1 MKSFTPLNLSILF
14 LTVLSSCSNKIDK
27 NDKIILN
34 NDILSEC
41 NLAIQNAVVLDGVTP
56 PVASRRYFYSCV
68 AAYEAIQPFN
78 SKYISTSNQFNGF
91 KEKPQ
96 VDTALGYCL
105 DLVALTAYTTTAK
118 QLVYKEDSIVQF
130 RERKLIHY
138 KNLLHPNVY
147 ERSIKWGDSMGN
159 VIVNW
164 SKSDTFMQIRGTDF
178 YLAKNDPSFWQPTPL
193 EFMQAVEPQW
203 KRIRPA
209 LLNSSSQFRS
219 VLPNPAPYLLYK
231 GISTNRRFNE
241 YMKEVYETS
250 NSADSFKLLTAKYW
264 DDNPNSTFHYGH
276 ATIKVLKVSP
286 AGHWLSMFSTVARK
300 QKYSLFQTSEGML
313 RMSAAMFD
321 GFIAVWEAKY
331 HYEYIRPITV
341 IRQHID
347 SSWLPRI
354 ETPAFPEY
362 PSAHSVISSAAATVL
377 TSIFGEYEY
386 TDSAEYEFGLGVRTF
401 KNFREASDQACQSRL
416 FGGIHFR
423 EGIDNGKLLGNS
435 IGDFQLK
442 KLKTL
447 RD

>member
-1 MKSFTPLNLSILF
+1 MKLNTSFAFLYLCLGFLF
-14 LTVLSSCSNKIDK
+14 SCSSEVDSNQKVTF
-27 NDKIILN
+27 N

-78 SKYISTSNQFNGF
+78 ANLLSTSKQFNGYE
-91 KEKPQ
+91 EKPSI
-96 VDTALGYCL
+96 DTSSGYCL
-105 DLVALTAYTTTAK
+105 DLVALSAYTTTAK
-118 QLVYKEDSIVQF
+118 QLVYKEDSITQF
-130 RERKLIHY
+130 RERKLNLY
-138 KNLLHPNVY
+138 KSKLHSKVF
-147 ERSIKWGDSMGN
+147 ERSVSWGDSMGN
-159 VIVNW
+159 VVVAW
-164 SKSDTFMQIRGTDF
+164 AKKDTFMQIRGTDF
-178 YLAKNDPSFWQPTPL
+178 YLAKNDPHYWQPTPL

-209 LLNSSSQFRS
+209 LLDSSSQFRD
-219 VLPNPAPYLLYK
+219 VLPKPEPYILFNGK
-231 GISTNRRFNE
+231 STNKRFNE
-241 YMKEVYETS
+241 YMLEVYDAS

-300 QKYSLFQTSEGML
+300 QKYNIFQSAEGML

-321 GFIAVWEAKY
+321 GFIAAWQAKY
-331 HYEYIRPITV
+331 YYEYVRPVSV
-341 IRQHID
+341 IRKHID
-347 SSWLPRI
+347 STWLPRI

-386 TDSAEYEFGLGVRTF
+386 TDSAENEFGMGVRTF

-423 EGIDNGKLLGNS
+423 EGIENGKLLGNA
-435 IGDFQLK
+435 IGEYQLK
-442 KLKTL
+442 KLKT
-447 RD
+447 RKD

>member
-1 MKSFTPLNLSILF
+1 MKISTSLRFSILYVGLF
-14 LTVLSSCSNKIDK
+14 VSCSSEVESNQKVIF
-27 NDKIILN
+27 N

-41 NLAIQNAVVLDGVTP
+41 NHAIQNAVVLDGVTP

-78 SKYISTSNQFNGF
+78 SKYLSTLKQFNGF
-91 KEKPQ
+91 TDKPM
-96 VDTALGYCL
+96 VDTTLGYCL
-105 DLVALTAYTTTAK
+105 DLVALSAYTTTAR
-118 QLVYKEDSIVQF
+118 QLVYKEDSVNHF
-130 RERKLIHY
+130 RERKLTHY
-138 KNLLHPNVY
+138 KNILHSKVF
-147 ERSIKWGDSMGN
+147 ERSIAWGDSIGN
-159 VIVNW
+159 AIFRW
-164 SKSDTFMQIRGTDF
+164 AKKDTFMQIRGTDF
-178 YLAKNDPSFWQPTPL
+178 YLAKNDPQLWQPTPL
-193 EFMQAVEPQW
+193 EFMQAVEPKW

-209 LLNSSSQFRS
+209 LLDSSSQLRN
-219 VLPNPAPYLLYK
+219 VLPQPEPYINNN
-231 GISTNRRFNE
+231 GSSTNKRFNA
-241 YMKEVYETS
+241 YMKEVYEAS

-300 QKYSLFQTSEGML
+300 QKYSLFQSAEGML

-321 GFIAVWEAKY
+321 GFIAAWDAKY
-331 HYEYIRPITV
+331 HFEYVRPVTV
-341 IRQHID
+341 IRRHID

-377 TSIFGEYEY
+377 TSIFGEYPY
-386 TDSAEYEFGLGVRTF
+386 TDSAENEFGLGVRTF

-416 FGGIHFR
+416 FGGIHFK
-423 EGIDNGKLLGNS
+423 EGIENGKLLGNA
-435 IGDFQLK
+435 IGEYQLK

-447 RD
+447 RN